1 MQNFKRLFHGKE
13 WNILNVYSIE
23 KNKILS
29 VYFIEETFIPEK
41 NFRDLFYGKE
51 CNILNVYSIEK
62 SKILG
67 VYSVKKNA
75 KFYAFTSHKMLF
87 IP

>member
-75 KFYAFTSHKMLF
+75 KFYAFISHKMLF